1 MSSLCFVFWTG
12 WWCRQQAS
20 AKTIEIISCPLG
32 LVYGYKIQK
41 GNNGLSFPKF
51 TKFYHIY
58 RRCCFPRGY
67 GIVSNDYSL
76 NTTADLACSATVAY
90 IHIRQTVC
98 RGALVKCVDWAQMT
112 NLEAHKA
119 ASVQL
124 SISVRTQM
132 AQLKQSNS
140 TTIWRIQLKNL
151 AQCLPAEN
159 MPWVVLQQFPLQNR
173 ESLGD
178 QFTPATF

>member
-1 MSSLCFVFWTG
+1 
-12 WWCRQQAS
+12 
-20 AKTIEIISCPLG
+20 
-32 LVYGYKIQK
+32 
-41 GNNGLSFPKF
+41 
-51 TKFYHIY
+51 
-58 RRCCFPRGY
+58 
-67 GIVSNDYSL
+67 
-76 NTTADLACSATVAY
+76 
-90 IHIRQTVC
+90 
-98 RGALVKCVDWAQMT
+98 MT